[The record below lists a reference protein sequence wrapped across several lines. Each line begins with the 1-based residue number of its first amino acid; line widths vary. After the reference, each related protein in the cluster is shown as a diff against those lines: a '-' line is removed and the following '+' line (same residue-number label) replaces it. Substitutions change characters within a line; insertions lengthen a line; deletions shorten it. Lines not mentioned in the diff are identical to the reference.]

1 MNILRGYG
9 MEHARMQ
16 AQFFVV
22 ASGENI
28 NNVSKAQ
35 TNPKSKI
42 QNPKLKPKCFA
53 FAPASVA

>member
-1 MNILRGYG
+1 
-9 MEHARMQ
+9 MQ